1 MNALTHTFQQVTEV
15 LARAADANSGKTLAT
30 STFLGEVY
38 DAKLARGDADAE
50 RFKSLCRSYFANG
63 LNATVGGALNWFR
76 HSKPNPSASKA
87 EIDRRNTLR
96 AMIEAELIQQRK
108 AA

>member
-15 LARAADANSGKTLAT
+15 PARAAAAKDGKTVAT
-30 STFLGEVY
+30 STFLREVY
-38 DAKLARGDADAE
+38 EAKLARGDADAD

-108 AA
+108 VA